1 MWSVFHWNVS
11 LTFLHVPS
19 QRDWS
24 DHIYVKGCIT
34 ALEDWLPG
42 NLYTVAIVFIV
53 ISLLQVQTSS
63 WCVCPGVCP
72 GVSVCWCC

>member
-1 MWSVFHWNVS
+1 MFSDVLLV
-11 LTFLHVPS
+11 

-24 DHIYVKGCIT
+24 NHIYTKGCIA

-53 ISLLQVQTSS
+53 ISLLQVPFCDT
-63 WCVCPGVCP
+63 GV
-72 GVSVCWCC
+72 